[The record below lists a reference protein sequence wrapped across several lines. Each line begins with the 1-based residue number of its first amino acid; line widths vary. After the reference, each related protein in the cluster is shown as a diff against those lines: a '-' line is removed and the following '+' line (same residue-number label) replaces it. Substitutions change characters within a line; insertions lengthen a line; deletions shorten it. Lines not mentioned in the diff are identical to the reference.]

1 MNVLI
6 EKLNKVLKDYN
17 LCCVVKK
24 ETMTLL
30 HCYLYEID
38 DCKESTIKLFNGKEA
53 YNFKDY
59 TNCNKYDVTYKK
71 QELYTL
77 IQNNALDFLC
87 KRERKNFD
95 IAKKCNMLRR

>member
-1 MNVLI
+1 MNTLI

-30 HCYLYEID
+30 HCYLYELD

-59 TNCNKYDVTYKK
+59 TGCKKYDITFKK
-71 QELYTL
+71 QELCTYIANKALNFLSKTL
-77 IQNNALDFLC
+77 KQNYDLADKLG
-87 KRERKNFD
+87 
-95 IAKKCNMLRR
+95 MLRR